1 MQQPLFFNDI
11 LTKLYTYNEMEELDI
26 LLTNKFGNINGR
38 ITYSWFNLAQMRQ
51 LIYEL
56 DCFHIY
62 ILKLDF

>member
-1 MQQPLFFNDI
+1 MNDI
-11 LTKLYTYNEMEELDI
+11 LTKLYTYYEMEELDI

-56 DCFHIY
+56 KYHY
-62 ILKLDF
+62 IRILTRLFSHLYS